1 MCLLACHV
9 SDQAPLILSVA
20 QERDIIRAHT
30 EMGNKWAKIAKR
42 LPGRTD
48 NAVKNHWNSSL
59 RRRAEEGKVPGVA
72 AYATEPVGKQ
82 KPTDKSQDSDD
93 DEVES
98 VKPEP
103 AAPAHVPA
111 GTVGTSDETKTDV
124 LEEITNSPAD
134 VATSS
139 SGTKRA
145 RSERDSVSSVLE
157 DDEDDMDSDETDDV
171 EQQHLRRGDKAAKF
185 VEQHSIFQ
193 MPFQS
198 PSFMV
203 VECPT
208 PGRLSQHLPA
218 SAGIVMVSPSP
229 RVMRRASLSP
239 GMSPMP
245 TPNRVSSEIGFNRY
259 SLGIISGGSTHSA
272 NRGSLGT
279 QHFLLKSFTPSTL
292 GCNVIDR
299 VESSTMHRLF
309 RRTR

>member
-1 MCLLACHV
+1 MLACYIP
-9 SDQAPLILSVA
+9 DQAPLTLSVA
-20 QERDIIRAHT
+20 QEREIIRAHT

-72 AYATEPVGKQ
+72 AYATEPDGKQ
-82 KPTDKSQDSDD
+82 KPNDKSQDSDD
-93 DEVES
+93 DEVEA
-98 VKPEP
+98 VKPDP
-103 AAPAHVPA
+103 DAPAQ
-111 GTVGTSDETKTDV
+111 GTAASVGTSDETKMDV

-245 TPNRVSSEIGFNRY
+245 TPSRVSSEIGFSGY
-259 SLGIISGGSTHSA
+259 SLGIISGGSVHSA

-279 QHFLLKSFTPSTL
+279 QYFLLKASASSTL
-292 GCNVIDR
+292 GCIVTDH
-299 VESSTMHRLF
+299 EDSSTMHRIF
-309 RRTR
+309 RRT